1 MQSSDR
7 SLGCVNVT
15 EIQFCREVIDTPVTA
30 QQYFAS
36 GSVQITDNLTLETFE
51 CKSRLKPYMI
61 NWLSLFTTTQ
71 LSFRHLFGD
80 KLMEWKWNW
89 EKSRGS
95 FWFVWHCLLHTET
108 SEVWLCLCLARC
120 HMWVLVAHPRALLS
134 ELPLHKT
141 QRANQLNKKKTLAA
155 LPLLASTVYST

>member
-95 FWFVWHCLLHTET
+95 LICV
-108 SEVWLCLCLARC
+108 
-120 HMWVLVAHPRALLS
+120 ALLAPRWNLWS
-134 ELPLHKT
+134 LAVPLPCKMPHVSVSGT
-141 QRANQLNKKKTLAA
+141 SSSSA
-155 LPLLASTVYST
+155 LWTPPAQNTESQPVK